1 MVTGTTGPCAGNIPP
16 ISRLGFNGLCL
27 QDGPLAIRQA
37 VYASV
42 FPAGLSIGASW
53 DRGLMYQ
60 RGLFMGQEFKGKGAH
75 VALGPVAGPLG
86 RSPYGGRNWEG
97 FSPDPYLSGVALE
110 ETITGMQTAGIQ
122 ACTKHYI
129 GNEQETQRNPSTAT
143 NGETIEAVSSNID
156 DRTMHEMYLWPFA
169 NAVHA
174 GTASIMCSYNRLN
187 GSYGC
192 QNSKSLNGL
201 LKEELGFQGY
211 VMSDWSATHSGVPAI
226 EAGLDMNMPGGIS
239 FLSPTPSF
247 FGANITT
254 AVNNG
259 SLPISRLDD
268 MIRRIMTPYFYLGQN
283 SGYPAVDGSGVPLN
297 FFAKS
302 TWVDQFT
309 LGPTQDVRDNHASLI
324 RELGSA
330 GTVLLKNIN
339 NTLPLKM
346 PKNIGVLGNDAADFS
361 AGMYSLNLLA
371 GIVAGNYD
379 IGTLPTGGG
388 SGTGRFS
395 YVVSP
400 LEAIKSRANTYGAL
414 VQYITNNTIVASAG
428 GLGSLAPSPLDVCLV
443 FLKSWSTEGEDR
455 ISLVAEWNST
465 AVVENVATTCN
476 NTIVVLHG
484 AAPNVLPFAANPNV
498 TAILV
503 AHMPGQETG
512 NSIVDV
518 LWGDV
523 NPSGHLPYTIAN
535 SESDYERNIVN
546 STALLT
552 TTDPNAWQADYS
564 EGQMTDYRYF
574 DSKNESVLYEF
585 GFGLSYTSFALS
597 GLEINKLSRG
607 TTALTPSPN
616 APILPGGNSELWDT
630 LFRVSVTVTNTGE
643 VAGAAVPQLYLSFG
657 LEAGEGIPVRV
668 LRGFEKVSLQP
679 GQSSV
684 VNFALMRRDVS
695 YWNTMTQQWTIPKAG
710 VKVAVGFSSRDLP
723 LSGSLSV

>member
-1 MVTGTTGPCAGNIPP
+1 
-16 ISRLGFNGLCL
+16 
-27 QDGPLAIRQA
+27 
-37 VYASV
+37 
-42 FPAGLSIGASW
+42 
-53 DRGLMYQ
+53 MYQ

-110 ETITGMQTAGIQ
+110 ETVTGMQTAGIQ

-129 GNEQETQRNPSTAT
+129 GYEQETQRNPSIAT

-192 QNSKSLNGL
+192 QNSKTLNGL

-226 EAGLDMNMPGGIS
+226 EAGLDMDMPGGIS
-239 FLSPTPSF
+239 FISPTPSF
-247 FGANITT
+247 FGGNITI

-259 SLPISRLDD
+259 SLPISRVDD

-297 FFAKS
+297 FFPES

-309 LGPTQDVRDNHASLI
+309 LGPTKDVRDDHATLI
-324 RELGSA
+324 RNLGSA
-330 GTVLLKNIN
+330 GTVLLKNTKD
-339 NTLPLKM
+339 TLPLKM
-346 PKNIGVLGNDAADFS
+346 PKNIGVFGNDAADFS
-361 AGMYSLNLLA
+361 AGMYSLSLSA
-371 GIVAGNYD
+371 GISSGNYD

-400 LEAIKSRANTYGAL
+400 LEAIKARAKTYGAL
-414 VQYITNNTIVASAG
+414 VQHIANNTILANSG
-428 GLGSLAPSPLDVCLV
+428 GLASLAPSPPDVCIL

-455 ISLVAEWNST
+455 ISLIAEWNST
-465 AVVENVATTCN
+465 AVVANVAATCS

-484 AAPNVLPFAANPNV
+484 AAPNILPFASNPNV
-498 TAILV
+498 TAILA

-523 NPSGHLPYTIAN
+523 NPSGRLPYTIAN
-535 SESDYERNIVN
+535 SEGDYEKNIVN

-552 TTDPNAWQADYS
+552 TTDPNAWQADFS

-574 DSKNESVLYEF
+574 DSRKESVLYEF

-597 GLEINKLSRG
+597 NLKVNKLSRG
-607 TTALTPSPN
+607 TIALTPSPN
-616 APILPGGNSELWDT
+616 APILPGGNSKLWDT
-630 LFRVSVTVTNTGE
+630 LFRVSVTVKNTGK
-643 VAGAAVPQLYLSFG
+643 VPGAAVPQLYLSFG
-657 LEAGEGIPVRV
+657 SEAGEGTPVRV

-679 GQSSV
+679 GQSSA

-695 YWNTMTQQWTIPKAG
+695 YWNTVTQQWTIPKAG
-710 VKVAVGFSSRDLP
+710 VKVAVGFSSRNLP
-723 LSGSLSV
+723 LSRSLSV